1 MLQSP
6 VPRRSFLTRLA
17 VGSAALAAACRGSET
32 APSADG
38 VAASPGDELDA
49 WFRAMK
55 GANKAIF
62 DCVGAASAPDGVLFA
77 RNLIKFS
84 ADKLGTTDTD
94 MGVVVSFRH
103 FATAFGYNDDM
114 WAKYQPLVEMLQI
127 DDPATKKRAARNWLL
142 HDLVFGEA
150 GANLPGL
157 REHGVNFAVCGAATE
172 FFAKQ
177 LAGPKGDAGKIEA
190 ELAANLIPGAKMM
203 PAGVVGV
210 QRAQKAGFAYT
221 YAG

>member
-17 VGSAALAAACRGSET
+17 VGSAALGAAFGGT
-32 APSADG
+32 AVLPAVAG
-38 VAASPGDELDA
+38 AASPGDELDA

-55 GANKAIF
+55 GVNKAIY
-62 DCVGAASAPDGVLFA
+62 DCVGATSAPDGVLFA
-77 RNLIKFS
+77 RNLLKFS
-84 ADKLGTTDTD
+84 ADKLGTKDTD
-94 MGVVVSFRH
+94 MSVVVSFRH
-103 FATAFGYNDDM
+103 FATPFGYTDDM
-114 WAKYQPLVEMLQI
+114 WAKYQPMVEMLQI

-157 REHGVNFAVCGAATE
+157 RARGVNFAVCGAATE

-177 LAGPKGDAGKIEA
+177 LAGPNGDARKIEA

-210 QRAQKAGFAYT
+210 QRAQKVGFAYT